1 MTINIPAIHDALV
14 AISVAVGIAV
24 ALSIAIIAIAAVL
37 RRGKGRR
44 VHAVRASTST
54 AEHVTQADDPR
65 RLVLR

>member
-1 MTINIPAIHDALV
+1 MIINIPAIHDALV

-24 ALSIAIIAIAAVL
+24 ALSIAIMAIAAVL
-37 RRGKGRR
+37 QRGKARR

-54 AEHVTQADDPR
+54 AQHVAQPDDPR

>member
-24 ALSIAIIAIAAVL
+24 ALSIARVAIAAVL
-37 RRGKGRR
+37 RPGKAGR
-44 VHAVRASTST
+44 VHAVRWSVGR
-54 AEHVTQADDPR
+54 AEHVTQPGDPR